1 MLPAQTHASEIIQTI
16 CACQPVGASHVRTRV
31 AVGWQSG
38 AQISAWYHLLC
49 VNGCR
54 TFIWVPCIIKVILL
68 YNSGKEKKNPCFIW
82 YISQPGNVIR
92 WPVLSADLL
101 WQWSDRKLLTES
113 KDGEKS
119 SGGAD
124 SPQMSPLISISP
136 SLPPVSFSVLVLP
149 TIQTAFAAEFSS
161 FVDALLLSAIL
172 PEFSY

>member
-1 MLPAQTHASEIIQTI
+1 M
-16 CACQPVGASHVRTRV
+16 
-31 AVGWQSG
+31 
-38 AQISAWYHLLC
+38 
-49 VNGCR
+49 
-54 TFIWVPCIIKVILL
+54 
-68 YNSGKEKKNPCFIW
+68 
-82 YISQPGNVIR
+82 
-92 WPVLSADLL
+92 
-101 WQWSDRKLLTES
+101 TES